1 MKTSTQKAWRMSLGG
16 MLVAALLAFS
26 IVGIAWAAQP
36 SLDQCAN
43 GSFSAPTTT
52 CSWQSG
58 NINENNSHYSEG
70 DYVPFRLILP
80 GLTVSNTYTA
90 TIAYDFIEAS
100 GKHAYDYIGTYNNT
114 VTGANPCLGVTGC
127 SSSTQAPIPT
137 DTTCLNAQPPTQQF
151 MTIFG
156 GEITSVTRL
165 GTHPCQGSAIS
176 VQYQIV
182 FHASAV
188 NVVLAWAGHI
198 ASQVDWGTG
207 NGATGISGSP
217 YHMRLISF
225 CDPVCAGG
233 NQDRSLAAAAVA
245 AVTMTTQR
253 NPAGSISANQNVFD
267 VATLSGSISGAA
279 PTGSVQFYICHVL
292 NSDPTVFP
300 TCSIPTDGTALGGP
314 VTVITSTNTGTATS
328 PNFNTSLLPGDAGGN
343 YCFLAV
349 YTSTSLIYRNVTDN
363 ITAANQTQECF
374 FIGFPTAVTVDRFGA
389 NPSSEMV
396 STSNTLALGLAAV
409 GVTVLGLLAFVIARK
424 R

>member
-1 MKTSTQKAWRMSLGG
+1 MKTSKIWRASIGG
-16 MLVAALLAFS
+16 VLIAVLLAFS

-43 GSFSAPTTT
+43 GPFSAPTTT

-58 NINENNSHYSEG
+58 NINDSNSHYSEG
-70 DYVPFRLILP
+70 DYVPFRLVMP
-80 GLTVSNTYTA
+80 GLTVSNTYTT
-90 TIAYDFIEAS
+90 TIEYDFIESS
-100 GKHAYDYIGTYNNT
+100 GKHAYDYLGTYNNT

-127 SSSTQAPIPT
+127 SSSTQFPIPT

-165 GTHPCQGSAIS
+165 GTHPCQSGSAVA

-198 ASQVDWGTG
+198 ATQADWGPG
-207 NGATGISGSP
+207 QGATGINGSP

-233 NQDRSLAAAAVA
+233 NQDRSLSAGAVA
-245 AVTMTTQR
+245 AVTLTTQAAAASYGA
-253 NPAGSISANQNVFD
+253 PTHD
-267 VATLSGSISGAA
+267 VATIMGSVKNVPVVGTLTFYLCADTVAPYVNPDCSTGGVVIPPTVNVTGNGNYNSGNITISGPGAYCYRAEFTPANDSPYPFTSATNLTTECFTITGPTAVKVDTFDAHSDTFAA
-279 PTGSVQFYICHVL
+279 LQQSGWMVV
-292 NSDPTVFP
+292 
-300 TCSIPTDGTALGGP
+300 ALGG
-314 VTVITSTNTGTATS
+314 
-328 PNFNTSLLPGDAGGN
+328 AG
-343 YCFLAV
+343 
-349 YTSTSLIYRNVTDN
+349 
-363 ITAANQTQECF
+363 
-374 FIGFPTAVTVDRFGA
+374 
-389 NPSSEMV
+389 
-396 STSNTLALGLAAV
+396 
-409 GVTVLGLLAFVIARK
+409 VLVMGLLALVFLRK